1 MREHIISAAVKY
13 EGNYEKIAVAIKN
26 GERNILK
33 GWAGSAI
40 TILDKEYP
48 LSLKQLRYPPFV
60 LFYKGNPELL
70 SYDAISIIGSRLPD
84 NYGIEMTRHIV
95 QNCKSSYVIVSG
107 LAKGI
112 DAIAHQEALRLQRK
126 TIGIIGCGI
135 DRIYPD
141 ENAQLFYDLSER
153 GLILSE
159 YPGFAPPRKHH
170 FPFRNRLIAA
180 LSKKCIVTAATLKSG
195 TMLTVNEALT
205 LGKEVICIP
214 YPIGSNGGEGCNLLI
229 SQGASILTNTTD
241 FAMI

>member
-13 EGNYEKIAVAIKN
+13 QGNYDKIAVAIKN
-26 GERNILK
+26 GERNVLK
-33 GWAGSAI
+33 GWSGSAI
-40 TILDKEYP
+40 TILDNEYP

-70 SYDAISIIGSRLPD
+70 THDAICIIGSRLPE
-84 NYGIEMTRHIV
+84 NYGIEMTRQIV
-95 QNCKSSYVIVSG
+95 QHCKSSYVIISG

-112 DAIAHQEALRLQRK
+112 DAIAHQEALYLKRK

-135 DRIYPD
+135 DRMYPT
-141 ENAQLFYDLSER
+141 ENAQLYQDLADH

-159 YPGFAPPRKHH
+159 YPGFTPPRKHH

-180 LSKKCIVTAATLKSG
+180 LSKKCVVTAATLKSG
-195 TMLTVNEALT
+195 TMLTVNEALA

-214 YPIGSNGGEGCNLLI
+214 YPIGSMSGEGCNLLI
-229 SQGASILTNTTD
+229 SQGASILTNPAD

>member
-1 MREHIISAAVKY
+1 MRELLIGAAIKY
-13 EGNYEKIAVAIKN
+13 EGSYDKIALAIKN
-26 GERNILK
+26 NEKTVLE
-33 GWAGSAI
+33 GWSGSAI

-60 LFYKGNPELL
+60 LFYKGNLELL
-70 SYDAISIIGSRLPD
+70 NQSAISIIGSRLPE
-84 NYGIEMTRHIV
+84 NYAIEMTRQIV
-95 QNCKSSYVIVSG
+95 RNCSSSYVIISG

-112 DAIAHQEALRLQRK
+112 DAVAHKEALCLRRS

-135 DRIYPD
+135 NRIYPT
-141 ENAQLFYDLSER
+141 ENTELYHDLMNH

-159 YPGFAPPRKHH
+159 YPGYAPPRKHH

-180 LSKKCIVTAATLKSG
+180 LGQKCIVTAATLKSG

-214 YPIGSNGGEGCNLLI
+214 YPIGSISGEGCNLLI

>member
-1 MREHIISAAVKY
+1 MRELIISAAVKY
-13 EGNYEKIAVAIKN
+13 HGSYEKIAEAIKN
-26 GERNILK
+26 CERIALSEWH
-33 GWAGSAI
+33 GPVI

-48 LSLKQLRYPPFV
+48 ISLKQLRYPPFV

-70 SYDAISIIGSRLPD
+70 NQKGVSIIGSRQPES
-84 NYGIEMTRHIV
+84 YGVEMTKQIV
-95 QNCKSSYVIVSG
+95 RSCDRSYVIVSG

-112 DAIAHQEALRLQRK
+112 DAIAHQEALNTSRK

-135 DRIYPD
+135 DRIYPL
-141 ENAQLFYDLSER
+141 ENAQLYQDLSNH

-159 YPGFAPPRKHH
+159 YPGFTPPRKHH

-180 LSKKCIVTAATLKSG
+180 LSAKCIVTAATLKSG

-214 YPIGSNGGEGCNLLI
+214 YPIGSISGEGCNLLI

>member
-1 MREHIISAAVKY
+1 MKEHIISAAIKY
-13 EGNYEKIAVAIKN
+13 EGSYEKIAFAIKN
-26 GERNILK
+26 NEKNVIRSWN
-33 GWAGSAI
+33 GSAI
-40 TILDKEYP
+40 TILDEEYP
-48 LSLKQLRYPPFV
+48 ASLKQLRYPPFV
-60 LFYKGNPELL
+60 LFYKGNLELL
-70 SYDAISIIGSRLPD
+70 SKNAISIVGSRHPES
-84 NYGIEMTRHIV
+84 YGVEMTRQIV
-95 QNCKSSYVIVSG
+95 RSCNHSYVIVSG

-112 DAIAHQEALRLQRK
+112 DAIAHQEALHLKRG

-141 ENAQLFYDLSER
+141 ENDRLFQDMANH

-159 YPGFAPPRKHH
+159 YPGFTPPRKHH

-180 LSKKCIVTAATLKSG
+180 LSHKCIVTAAALKSG

-214 YPIGSNGGEGCNLLI
+214 YPIGTSSGEGCNLLI

>member
-1 MREHIISAAVKY
+1 MRELIIKAAIKY
-13 EGNYEKIAVAIKN
+13 EGSYEKIANAIKN
-26 GERNILK
+26 SEHIVSDQ
-33 GWAGSAI
+33 GSHDAI

-48 LSLKQLRYPPFV
+48 MALKQLRYPPFV

-70 SYDAISIIGSRLPD
+70 NQLSISIIGSRNPEL
-84 NYGIEMTRHIV
+84 YGIEMTKKIV
-95 QNCKSSYVIVSG
+95 KSCNHSYVIVSG

-112 DAIAHQEALRLQRK
+112 DAVAHQEALNTGRK

-135 DRIYPD
+135 DRIYPM
-141 ENAQLFYDLSER
+141 ENESIYRDLSES

-159 YPGFAPPRKHH
+159 YPAFTPPRKQH
-170 FPFRNRLIAA
+170 FPFRNRIIAA
-180 LSKKCIVTAATLKSG
+180 LSQKCIVTAATLKSG

-214 YPIGSNGGEGCNLLI
+214 YPIGSASGEGCNLLI
-229 SQGASILTNTTD
+229 SQGASILTNTSD